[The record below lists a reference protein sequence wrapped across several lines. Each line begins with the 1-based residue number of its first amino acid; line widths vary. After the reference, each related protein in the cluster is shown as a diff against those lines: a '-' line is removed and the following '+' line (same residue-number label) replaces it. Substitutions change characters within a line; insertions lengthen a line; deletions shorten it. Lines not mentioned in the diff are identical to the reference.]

1 MRWLTLESELFF
13 RRDFGRLAGPVMET
27 LRILIVDDHKS
38 VRVLLRT
45 ILESIPEWEVCGEAN
60 NGAAAIAF
68 ARRLRPHVIVMD
80 LMMPECNGLEAT
92 KQVLKSD
99 PEVRVILTTLHDFP
113 SFPEEARRVGACGCF
128 SKAESGR
135 HLIPAVRV
143 ATEKKKFFTSHDLEA
158 ASAS

>member
-1 MRWLTLESELFF
+1 MSRSSTKIVSGSPGLKMES
-13 RRDFGRLAGPVMET
+13 

-45 ILESIPEWEVCGEAN
+45 ILESIPGWEVCGEAN
-60 NGAAAIAF
+60 NGAAAIVY
-68 ARRLRPHVIVMD
+68 ARRLRPHIIVMD

-92 KQVLKSD
+92 KQLLKSD
-99 PEVRVILTTLHDFP
+99 PEIRVILTTLHEFP

-143 ATEKKKFFTSHDLEA
+143 AANREKFFTSHDLEVPESD
-158 ASAS
+158 SAF

>member
-1 MRWLTLESELFF
+1 
-13 RRDFGRLAGPVMET
+13 MET

-38 VRVLLRT
+38 IRVLLRT
-45 ILESIPEWEVCGEAN
+45 LLESIPGWEVCGEAN
-60 NGAAAIAF
+60 NGRIAITY
-68 ARRLRPHVIVMD
+68 ARQLRPHIIVMD

-99 PEVRVILTTLHDFP
+99 PEIRVILTTLHECT
-113 SFPEEARRVGACGCF
+113 SFPDEARRVGACGCF

-143 ATEKKKFFTSHDLEA
+143 ASKQKKFFTSHDLEGHDG
-158 ASAS
+158 AS

>member
-1 MRWLTLESELFF
+1 
-13 RRDFGRLAGPVMET
+13 MER

-45 ILESIPEWEVCGEAN
+45 ILESIPGWEVCGEAN
-60 NGAAAIAF
+60 NGAAAIAY
-68 ARRLRPHVIVMD
+68 ARRLRPHIIVMD

-92 KQVLKSD
+92 KQVLQSD
-99 PEVRVILTTLHDFP
+99 PEIRVILTTLHEFP

-128 SKAESGR
+128 SKVESGR

-143 ATEKKKFFTSHDLEA
+143 AANRKKFFTSLDLEGD
-158 ASAS
+158 SVS

>member
-1 MRWLTLESELFF
+1 MSLLLPEIVS
-13 RRDFGRLAGPVMET
+13 GSPGHKMET
-27 LRILIVDDHKS
+27 LRILIVDDHQS

-45 ILESIPEWEVCGEAN
+45 ILESIPGWEVCGEAN
-60 NGAAAIAF
+60 NGAAAVTY
-68 ARRLRPHVIVMD
+68 ARRLRPHIIVMD

-99 PEVRVILTTLHDFP
+99 PEIRIILTTLHEFP

-143 ATEKKKFFTSHDLEA
+143 AREKKEFFTSHDLEA